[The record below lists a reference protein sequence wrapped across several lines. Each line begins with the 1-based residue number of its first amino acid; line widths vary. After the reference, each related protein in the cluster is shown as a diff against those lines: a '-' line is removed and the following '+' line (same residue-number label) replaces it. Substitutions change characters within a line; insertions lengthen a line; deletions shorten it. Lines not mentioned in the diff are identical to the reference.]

1 MTIAKTMLPENATA
15 RLEALCQG
23 DHAYLTADE
32 RLVLYR
38 HFHAGGAQ
46 VGGAMYFAARE
57 GFAELVE
64 AMLDAGWVPEPV
76 VFRAAFDNGKF
87 EVMALLA
94 RLGHLVDP
102 AQKAQWLDRA
112 TCQGRRMGW
121 QKLLIESY
129 GASVNCFSQNDTTP
143 LIEACR
149 RVDDALA
156 LYLIEQGA
164 DIDAHAPE
172 KWCARAYAKRFR
184 EHMPLT
190 WARIARHELTR
201 KASTARRRRA
211 VVNDEIR
218 RAM

>member
-1 MTIAKTMLPENATA
+1 MTIAKTMLPEKATA
-15 RLEALCQG
+15 RLESLCQG

-32 RLVLYR
+32 RLVLFR

-46 VGGAMYFAARE
+46 LGDALYYAARE
-57 GFAELVE
+57 GYAELVE
-64 AMLDAGWVPEPV
+64 AMLDAGCVPEPV
-76 VFRAAFDNGKF
+76 VFRIAFNYGRY
-87 EVMALLA
+87 EAMVSLA
-94 RLGHLVDP
+94 RVGHLVDP
-102 AQKAQWLDRA
+102 AQKEQWLDQA
-112 TCQGRRMGW
+112 TCQGRPMGW

-129 GASVNCFSQNDTTP
+129 GASVNCFGENDTTP

-149 RVDDALA
+149 RADDALS

>member
-1 MTIAKTMLPENATA
+1 MTIAKTMLPEKATA
-15 RLEALCQG
+15 RLAALCQG

-32 RLVLYR
+32 RLVLFR

-46 VGGAMYFAARE
+46 LGDAMYYAARE
-57 GFAELVE
+57 GYAELVE
-64 AMLDAGWVPEPV
+64 AMLDAGCVPEPV
-76 VFRAAFDNGKF
+76 VFRIAFNYGRY
-87 EVMALLA
+87 EAMVSLA
-94 RLGHLVDP
+94 RVGHLVDP
-102 AQKAQWLDRA
+102 AQKEQWLDQA
-112 TCQGRRMGW
+112 TCQGRPMGW

-129 GASVNCFSQNDTTP
+129 GASVNCFGENDTTP

-149 RVDDALA
+149 RADDALS

-201 KASTARRRRA
+201 KASTAKRRRA
-211 VVNDEIR
+211 VVNDEVR

>member
-1 MTIAKTMLPENATA
+1 MTIAKTMLPEKATA
-15 RLEALCQG
+15 RLESLCQG

-32 RLVLYR
+32 RLVLFR

-46 VGGAMYFAARE
+46 LGDAMFFAARE
-57 GFAELVE
+57 GYADLVE
-64 AMLDAGWVPEPV
+64 AMLDAGCVPAPG
-76 VFRAAFDNGKF
+76 VFRIAFNYGKY
-87 EVMALLA
+87 EVMVSLV
-94 RLGHLVDP
+94 RVGYLVDL
-102 AQKAQWLDRA
+102 AQKEQWLDQA
-112 TCQGRRMGW
+112 TCQGRSMDW

-129 GASVNCFSQNDTTP
+129 SASVNCFGENDTTP

-149 RVDDALA
+149 NMDDALA

-164 DIDAHAPE
+164 DIDAHTPE
-172 KWCARAYAKRFR
+172 KWCARAYAKRYR
-184 EHMPLT
+184 EYMPLT

-211 VVNDEIR
+211 VVNDDVR

>member
-1 MTIAKTMLPENATA
+1 MTIAKTMPPEEAKA
-15 RLEALCQG
+15 RLEILCRG

-32 RLVLYR
+32 RLVLFR

-46 VGGAMYFAARE
+46 LGDAMYLAARE
-57 GFAELVE
+57 GYAELVE
-64 AMLDAGWVPEPV
+64 AMLDAGCVPEPV
-76 VFRAAFDNGKF
+76 VFRVAFDNGKY
-87 EVMALLA
+87 EVMASLA
-94 RLGHLVDP
+94 RVGHLVDP
-102 AQKAQWLDRA
+102 SQKEKWLGRA

-121 QKLLIESY
+121 QQLLIESY
-129 GASVNCFSQNDTTP
+129 GASVNCIGENYTTP

-149 RVDDALA
+149 RTDDALA

-172 KWCARAYAKRFR
+172 KWCARAYAQRYR

-190 WARIARHELTR
+190 WARITRHELTR
-201 KASTARRRRA
+201 KAGNARRRRA
-211 VVNDEIR
+211 GINDEDR